1 MTVTEQSIKRLS
13 SSLQIAKYLLEIEA
27 VKFNV
32 TTPFTWTS
40 GIKSPIYCDNRIIN
54 SKVKVRDAVVAEF
67 NDIILRIF
75 PEVEIIAG
83 VALGGISYGA
93 LVADRLKLPF
103 IYVREARKE
112 YGLMKLVEGEE
123 EFKKGAKVVL
133 IEDHISTGKSSMNAV
148 KGLREK
154 GLEIIC
160 LISIM
165 TYSFKEAEELYNK
178 ENITYTS
185 LCNLDKII
193 DVALQE
199 GKITNQEK
207 DIILQFRE
215 SPLNWIPPN
224 LA

>member
-1 MTVTEQSIKRLS
+1 MTASQQQL
-13 SSLQIAKYLLEIEA
+13 AKYLLEIEA

-32 TTPFTWTS
+32 DNPFTWTS

-54 SKVKVRDAVVAEF
+54 SRVYVRDVVISEF
-67 NDIILRIF
+67 SDLIIKIF

-103 IYVREARKE
+103 IYVREERKE
-112 YGLMKLVEGEE
+112 HGLMKLVEGEE
-123 EFKKGAKVVL
+123 EFRKGAKVIL
-133 IEDHISTGKSSMNAV
+133 IEDHISTGKSSMNAI

-154 GLEIIC
+154 GLEIIW

-165 TYSFKEAEELYNK
+165 TYRFKEAEELYKK
-178 ENITYTS
+178 ENVAYTS
-185 LCNLDKII
+185 LCNLDTILE
-193 DVALQE
+193 VALQE
-199 GKITNQEK
+199 GRITEQDR
-207 DIILQFRE
+207 DIILKFRE
-215 SPLNWIPPN
+215 SPRTWSPNN